1 MTFAR
6 TALTAVL
13 LVTGPTA
20 AAAQSTQISGTV
32 LDARTGTP
40 LSGVAITVEGQ
51 SIALVTDPEGRFRID
66 VPPGEYVLLVSYVG
80 YAFLRQPVDAR
91 NGSPSLTMRL
101 SEGAGTFEEHVT
113 VSGADTTEVAETAG
127 ATLLHGRELQALRGV
142 TLDDPLRA
150 MHSVPSVSATD
161 DFYSEFAVRGNAFRH
176 VGLNVDGLPSR
187 YMMHSVF
194 GVTDGGSISMINS
207 DTIGSM
213 SLVTG
218 SYPQHVGRRIGAQ
231 MDVEMR
237 EGDRGRRRF
246 RVGLSGTSA
255 TFLAEGPMN
264 GGRASWLVS
273 ARRSYLDLL
282 LERIEDGSGI
292 AFGFTD
298 VEGKLVFDL
307 TPKNQLQFF
316 AIAGGSTFTED
327 PEDLGVNDEAE
338 ARGGSWLSA
347 LGWRFTPSAKF
358 VVTQHLYTTG
368 LGYRNRNTSGGVLD
382 DNRSAELAWRAD
394 ANWLLRPGFNLEF
407 GGDAQRLTGM
417 HDRSRAL
424 NTQTDLTL
432 LNTYDR
438 RSHAA
443 SAYVQAGLQLAS
455 RLNVA
460 PGVRFDQW
468 GPTSSATAS
477 PWLSV
482 SLTVTP
488 RTLARGGAGVYRQ
501 FADFEQTSGLQ
512 GGGDRL
518 RPERAR
524 HVDVGLVQRLP
535 HNLTLSATGYARDE
549 FDVLWTPDGEPRQL
563 ANGSFRLGRADA
575 PWTNVLDG
583 RARGIELVLRRD
595 SPTAL
600 SGWAG
605 YAYGRHEYT
614 QTATGERFW
623 SDFDQRH
630 ALSVFGQYRLSS
642 RSTIGAKFRY
652 GSNYPLVGY
661 IGEATIAQGAP
672 PLFGG
677 TQPLF
682 YSLTTARNTLR
693 LPAYARLD
701 IRADRTFF
709 WSGRRMTLFVE
720 VANAF
725 NRRNLRNEQY
735 GVDRNGRV
743 FEPTGSL
750 LPIVPS
756 AGFVIEF

>member
-6 TALTAVL
+6 TALIAAL
-13 LVTGPTA
+13 LVTGSTA
-20 AAAQSTQISGTV
+20 AAAQTTQISGTV
-32 LDARTGTP
+32 LDARTGAP

-51 SIALVTDPEGRFRID
+51 SIASAPDPDGRFRVE

-80 YAFLRQPVDAR
+80 YAFLRQAVDAR
-91 NGSPSLTMRL
+91 TESPTLTLRL

-113 VSGADTTEVAETAG
+113 VSGADTTEQAESAG

-194 GVTDGGSISMINS
+194 GVTDGGSISMINTDS
-207 DTIGSM
+207 VGSM
-213 SLVTG
+213 SLATG
-218 SYPQHVGRRIGAQ
+218 GYPQHVGRRIGAQ

-237 EGDRGRRRF
+237 EGDRSRRRF

-255 TFLAEGPMN
+255 TFLAEGPMSS
-264 GGRASWLVS
+264 GRASWLVS

-282 LERIEDGSGI
+282 LKQIEGGSGI

-307 TPKNQLQFF
+307 SPKHQLRFI
-316 AIAGGSTFTED
+316 AIAGTSTFTEE
-327 PEDLGVNDEAE
+327 PEDLGQNDEAE
-338 ARGGSWLSA
+338 VRGGSWLSGLA
-347 LGWRFTPSAKF
+347 WRFTPSARF

-368 LGYRNRNTSGGVLD
+368 LDYKNRNRFDAVLD
-382 DNRSAELAWRAD
+382 DSRSAELAWRAD
-394 ANWLLRPGFNLEF
+394 ANWVLRPGVNLEF
-407 GGDAQRLTGM
+407 GGDAQRLAGR

-424 NTQTDLTL
+424 ADQATLTPLNAHDLKS
-432 LNTYDR
+432 YA
-438 RSHAA
+438 S
-443 SAYVQAGLQLAS
+443 SAYLQAGLQLGS
-455 RLNVA
+455 RPNVA
-460 PGVRFDQW
+460 PGVRFDGW
-468 GPTSSATAS
+468 GPTSSSTTS
-477 PWLSV
+477 PWLSAT
-482 SLTVTP
+482 LTVTP
-488 RTLARGGAGVYRQ
+488 GTSLRVGTGIYRQ

-512 GGGDRL
+512 GGGEQL

-524 HVDVGLVQRLP
+524 HVDVGIVQRLP
-535 HNLTLSATGYARDE
+535 LNLTLSATGYARDE
-549 FDVLWTPDGEPRQL
+549 YDVLWTPDAEPRQL
-563 ANGSFRLGRADA
+563 ANGAFRLGRADA

-642 RSTIGAKFRY
+642 RSTIGVKFRY

-661 IGEATIAQGAP
+661 IGEATAGAGP

-677 TQPLF
+677 EQPLF
-682 YSLTTARNTLR
+682 YKLTTSRNTLR

-720 VANAF
+720 VANAL
-725 NRRNLRNEQY
+725 NRTNLRNEGY
-735 GVDRNGRV
+735 GIDRSGRV
-743 FEPTGSL
+743 FEPTSSL
-750 LPIVPS
+750 LPLVPS